1 LIELRSKGIIH
12 RDLRPENILFHNKQI
27 KFADFDAAF
36 IKDYSDYRNIK
47 NGVDRKDTTPYEIMM
62 LMAEEEE
69 KLKSYTAEELY
80 NMQKKADIYFLGV
93 NMYSMIF
100 CQMFESFNH
109 RYINVL
115 TQKKKR

>member
-1 LIELRSKGIIH
+1 MNGGALSEYIMKEHLFTENEIAEYTCQIAEGLIELRSKGIIH

-62 LMAEEEE
+62 LMAE
-69 KLKSYTAEELY
+69 
-80 NMQKKADIYFLGV
+80 
-93 NMYSMIF
+93 
-100 CQMFESFNH
+100 
-109 RYINVL
+109 
-115 TQKKKR
+115 